1 MKRITTGSRFQKDV
15 KLAQRRGMDM
25 AKLRALIEML
35 AAGKSLPERYRDHP
49 LKGEFA
55 NFRDCHIEP
64 DWLLIYATTKE
75 DLKLVRT
82 GTHGDLF
89 R

>member
-1 MKRITTGSRFQKDV
+1 MKKITIGSRFRKDV

-25 AKLRALIEML
+25 SKLRALIEML
-35 AAGKSLPERYRDHP
+35 AGGKPLPERCRDHP

-55 NFRDCHIEP
+55 SFRDCHIEP

>member
-1 MKRITTGSRFQKDV
+1 
-15 KLAQRRGMDM
+15 MDM

-35 AAGKSLPERYRDHP
+35 AAGKPLPVQCRDHP

-55 NFRDCHIEP
+55 SFRDCHIEP

>member
-1 MKRITTGSRFQKDV
+1 MKRITTGSRFRKDV

-25 AKLRALIEML
+25 SKLRALIEML
-35 AAGKSLPERYRDHP
+35 AAGKPLPVQYRDHP

-55 NFRDCHIEP
+55 SFRDCHIEP

>member
-1 MKRITTGSRFQKDV
+1 MKRITTGSRFRKDV

-25 AKLRALIEML
+25 SKLRALIEML
-35 AAGKSLPERYRDHP
+35 AAGKPLPERYRDHP
-49 LKGEFA
+49 LKGAFA

>member
-1 MKRITTGSRFQKDV
+1 MTGNRFRKDV

-35 AAGKSLPERYRDHP
+35 AAGKPLPVQYRDHP

-55 NFRDCHIEP
+55 SFRDCHIEP

>member
-1 MKRITTGSRFQKDV
+1 MKRITTGNRFRKDV

-35 AAGKSLPERYRDHP
+35 AAGKPLPVQYRDHP

-55 NFRDCHIEP
+55 SFRDCHIEP
-64 DWLLIYATTKE
+64 DWLLIYATTQE

>member
-1 MKRITTGSRFQKDV
+1 VKRITTGSRFRKDV
-15 KLAQRRGMDM
+15 KLARRRGMDM

-35 AAGKSLPERYRDHP
+35 AAGKPLPERYRDHP

-55 NFRDCHIEP
+55 SFRDCHIEP
-64 DWLLIYATTKE
+64 DWLLIYASTKE
-75 DLKLVRT
+75 DLRLVRT

>member
-1 MKRITTGSRFQKDV
+1 MKRITTGSRFRKDV

-25 AKLRALIEML
+25 SKLRALIEML
-35 AAGKSLPERYRDHP
+35 AAGKSLPERCRDHP

>member
-1 MKRITTGSRFQKDV
+1 MKRITTGSRFRKDV

-25 AKLRALIEML
+25 SKLRALIEIL
-35 AAGKSLPERYRDHP
+35 AAGKPLPERCRDHP

-55 NFRDCHIEP
+55 NFRDCHIDP
-64 DWLLIYATTKE
+64 AWLLIYATTKE

>member
-1 MKRITTGSRFQKDV
+1 VKRITTGSRFRKDV
-15 KLAQRRGMDM
+15 KLAQRRGKDM
-25 AKLRALIEML
+25 TKLRDLIEML
-35 AAGKSLPERYRDHP
+35 AAGKPLPERCRDHS

-55 NFRDCHIEP
+55 SFRDCHIEP

>member
-1 MKRITTGSRFQKDV
+1 
-15 KLAQRRGMDM
+15 MDM
-25 AKLRALIEML
+25 SKLRALIEML
-35 AAGKSLPERYRDHP
+35 AAGKSLPERCRDHP

-55 NFRDCHIEP
+55 SFRDCHIEP

>member
-1 MKRITTGSRFQKDV
+1 
-15 KLAQRRGMDM
+15 MDM
-25 AKLRALIEML
+25 SKLRALIEIL
-35 AAGKSLPERYRDHP
+35 VAGKPLPERCRDHP

-55 NFRDCHIEP
+55 SFRDCHIEP